1 MGPLKDIRDVFII
14 KQGLTCAICK
24 RMFDELL
31 KPQLDHC
38 HKTDRCR
45 GALCGACNSGL
56 GMFNDDL
63 KVLLA
68 AMEYLCKDHSA
79 NPFYPGSEEDRA
91 QKLLEDLKADSGF
104 DYGHNSVA
112 HELPSESE

>member
-1 MGPLKDIRDVFII
+1 MTLKEIRDGFII

-38 HKTDRCR
+38 HKSDRCR
-45 GALCGACNSGL
+45 GALCGACNAGL

-68 AMEYLCKDHSA
+68 AMVYLSKDHSA

-91 QKLLEDLKADSGF
+91 QKLLADLKADPSF

-112 HELPSESE
+112 HALHIDGE